1 MPLLEHS
8 GETDPMSVRLNH
20 DRQGSDRI
28 FRAESQFPVSAQT
41 LAEWHFRS
49 GALDR
54 LLPPWQDVRVVQD
67 AGPMKVGAET
77 VLSVPIG
84 PIRRLWRARI
94 EEAIPGERFVDVQ
107 LSGPFGAWRHEHSF
121 ETVAGSSVSS
131 SRLIDEIHYRMPL
144 APLGD
149 LGAGLATRD
158 LDRLFRWRHWRTEM
172 DLRRHLE
179 LDPSSSRCVV
189 VTGSSGL
196 VGRQLVAFLQ
206 TGGHEVRTL
215 VRREPDR
222 ERGEFRWNPE
232 AGSIDASVFEGA
244 DAVVHLAGAGIADQ
258 RWTDDRMR
266 LIRDSRTRS
275 TRLLAETLAELES
288 GPSVLVSASAVG
300 YYGNREETVED
311 ASPPGEG
318 WLSEISVDW
327 EKAADPARDAGIRV
341 VHPRIGIVLT
351 PKGGALRKMLP
362 VFRFGG
368 GGRVGSGRQGM
379 SWIGMDDLLGALL
392 RGIVDDGMEGAFNA
406 CAPNPVSQMEFA
418 RALAGV
424 LHRPAVMPLPSF
436 LARAVFGRM
445 AEPLLLEG
453 VRAMPTTL
461 LDLGFRFETPT
472 LEGCLEM
479 LLDGTPPA
487 VA

>member
-1 MPLLEHS
+1 
-8 GETDPMSVRLNH
+8 MSVRLNH
-20 DRQGSDRI
+20 DRQGSNRV
-28 FRAESQFPVSAQT
+28 FRAESEVSVPAST

-49 GALDR
+49 GALNR

-84 PIRRLWRARI
+84 PIRKLWRARI

-107 LSGPFGAWRHEHSF
+107 VSGPFGSWRHEHRFQKLSGPDVP
-121 ETVAGSSVSS
+121 T
-131 SRLIDEIHYRMPL
+131 SRLVDEVHYRMPL

-149 LGAGLATRD
+149 LGAALASRD
-158 LDRLFRWRHWRTEM
+158 LDRLFRWRHWRTAM
-172 DLRRHLE
+172 DLLRHEELE
-179 LDPSSSRCVV
+179 PPCPRCVV

-196 VGRQLVAFLQ
+196 VGRQLVAFLR

-215 VRREPDR
+215 VRRQPDR
-222 ERGEFRWNPE
+222 EQDEFRWNPE

-266 LIRDSRTRS
+266 LIRESRTRS

-288 GPSVLVSASAVG
+288 APSVLVSASAVG
-300 YYGNREETVED
+300 YYGNREELVED
-311 ASPPGEG
+311 SSPPGEG
-318 WLSEISVDW
+318 WLSEVSVAW

-351 PKGGALRKMLP
+351 PRGGALKKMLP
-362 VFRFGG
+362 AFRFGG

-379 SWIGMDDLLGALL
+379 SWIGLDDLLGMLL
-392 RGIVDDGMEGAFNA
+392 QSIVDEGMEGGFNA
-406 CAPNPVSQMEFA
+406 CAPHPVTQMEFA
-418 RALAGV
+418 RTLARV
-424 LHRPAVMPLPSF
+424 LHRPALVPLPAF

-453 VRAMPTTL
+453 VRAMPSTL
-461 LDLGFRFETPT
+461 LELGFRFETPT
-472 LEGCLEM
+472 LEGCLDM

-487 VA
+487 QI